1 MTSKPVILVGGGGH
15 ARVLLDALLLGSRQ
29 VLGIVDADPSKLPA
43 AVRGVPVLGNDDV
56 LQTHGP
62 ERVELV
68 LGIGSV
74 APGSLRE
81 RVYLRYRQLGYAFAA
96 VVHPSAVIA
105 RDATLASDVQVMA
118 GVVVQTASQ
127 IGPNVILNTGCR
139 VDHDCEL
146 AQHVHVSP
154 GATLCG
160 DVRVGAGSHVGAG
173 ATLTQGVVVGAGVF
187 IYAGAVVTR
196 DLAAGLRVAG
206 VPARE
211 VKP

>member
-1 MTSKPVILVGGGGH
+1 MTSKPVIVVGGGGH

-105 RDATLASDVQVMA
+105 RDAMPF
-118 GVVVQTASQ
+118 GVDIAEVVERY
-127 IGPNVILNTGCR
+127 G
-139 VDHDCEL
+139 EL
-146 AQHVHVSP
+146 FAR
-154 GATLCG
+154 GALEPFFREG
-160 DVRVGAGSHVGAG
+160 RA
-173 ATLTQGVVVGAGVF
+173 
-187 IYAGAVVTR
+187 
-196 DLAAGLRVAG
+196 LRR
-206 VPARE
+206 PISLE
-211 VKP
+211 VKPG